1 MAKHGMAWGIP
12 SWRGNGDFVCVFLL
26 FQELFVIGSI
36 RSTPSLLVPNC
47 EPSLWEYEIVPSGG
61 LIIFIHTH
69 KKGQRALAIARETH
83 RRKFRS
89 QTSDN
94 LDRWKSR
101 GGKSQRR
108 EEKRREGKGREE
120 KRRKKKEER
129 RKKRGER
136 RKKKEERR
144 KKKEERRKKKKERR
158 KKKEERWKKIRQEKE
173 SEERRCR
180 CAKK

>member
-1 MAKHGMAWGIP
+1 MIFPSFRRFCLVDLTSPTKKDALPFYRHEDMLKMMAKHGMAWGIP

-94 LDRWKSR
+94 LDR
-101 GGKSQRR
+101 
-108 EEKRREGKGREE
+108 
-120 KRRKKKEER
+120 
-129 RKKRGER
+129 
-136 RKKKEERR
+136 
-144 KKKEERRKKKKERR
+144 
-158 KKKEERWKKIRQEKE
+158 
-173 SEERRCR
+173 
-180 CAKK
+180 